1 MQENYLRYLI
11 SQSKKFAKKN
21 EIFDIV
27 LYGSAIKGKSQARD
41 IDILIIFTNEKLR
54 VRVILAQ
61 QLKEILREKILNLD
75 IKTINLNEL
84 FDKEFL
90 ARQSI
95 LIEAISLIDNKTI
108 AEKIGFKGYTIFKYE
123 LKNLNHNEKTK
134 FTYALSGR
142 NSPGILKKFK
152 AEKLGKGVVQI
163 PIENSITFEEFLTN
177 WKIKFQSKNVLIP
190 KY

>member
-1 MQENYLRYLI
+1 MQENYSKYLI

-21 EIFDIV
+21 EIFDVV
-27 LYGSAIKGKSQARD
+27 LYGSATKGKSQARD
-41 IDILIIFTNEKLR
+41 IDILIIFTDEKLR
-54 VRVILAQ
+54 TRVEIAQ
-61 QLKEILREKILNLD
+61 QLKEILKQKITNLD
-75 IKTINLNEL
+75 IKTINLSEL
-84 FDKEFL
+84 FQKEFL

-95 LIEAISLIDNKTI
+95 LIEAISLIDNLPI
-108 AEKIGFKGYTIFKYE
+108 AEKLGFRGYTIFKYE

-152 AEKLGKGVVQI
+152 AEKLGKGALLI
-163 PIENSITFEEFLTN
+163 PIENSITFEEFLTK
-177 WKIKFQSKNVLIP
+177 WKIKFQSKNVLIT